1 MKGDRV
7 FVFIEPI
14 TESGWYHGV
23 RKPSSLAKGEG
34 FLFSQDA
41 ENGAQLRSRL
51 ARRPQRTP
59 EGTPPALVSPAA
71 LLSAILSI
79 LCADICRREASIM
92 TRMIRIFDTT
102 LRDGEQSPGA
112 SMNVEEKIMIAKQLA
127 RLNVDIIEAG
137 FAYSSPG
144 DFEAVRRIAN
154 EVEGPTICSLAR
166 ARPEDIDR
174 AWDALKGAPKV
185 RIHTFLSTSDIHLK
199 HQFRMTR
206 EEALKRAVDMVQRA
220 RGFVEDVEF
229 SPMDASRSDPSYL
242 CDVVQAVIDAGAGTV
257 NIPDT
262 VGYTTPQE
270 FGRLIRTIR
279 ERVKNIDRAVISV
292 HCHNDL
298 GLAVANALAAVAE
311 GAGQVECTING
322 IGERAGNASL
332 EEVVMGLRTRKD
344 SYGADTAI
352 ITEEIS
358 KTSRLVSKIT
368 GMVVQ
373 PNKAIVGANAFA
385 HTSGI
390 HQDGLL
396 KEKSTYEIM
405 RPESIGLTQSKMVM
419 GKLSGRHAFRQRL
432 EELGYKLTETEI
444 NHAFERFK
452 RLADHK
458 KEIYEEDL
466 EVIVSE
472 EMAKIDQQFVLTSLM
487 VESGTGKVPTA
498 MVELE
503 MTGRSAKQS
512 GTGDGPVDAVYRTIA
527 AMTQTKSR
535 LLSYSVKA
543 ITGGTDAQGEVAVRL
558 EENGKTVTGHGADT
572 DIIVASAQAY
582 LSGLNK
588 LAYWASKNRI
598 YPETSA

>member
-1 MKGDRV
+1 
-7 FVFIEPI
+7 
-14 TESGWYHGV
+14 
-23 RKPSSLAKGEG
+23 
-34 FLFSQDA
+34 
-41 ENGAQLRSRL
+41 
-51 ARRPQRTP
+51 
-59 EGTPPALVSPAA
+59 
-71 LLSAILSI
+71 
-79 LCADICRREASIM
+79 M

-112 SMNVEEKIMIAKQLA
+112 SMNVEEKVMVAKQLA
-127 RLNVDIIEAG
+127 RLGVDIVEAG

-144 DFEAVRRIAN
+144 DFEAVRRIAQ

-174 AWDALKGAPKV
+174 AWEALKGAPKV

-206 EEALKRAVDMVQRA
+206 EQAKQRAVEMVQRA
-220 RGFVEDVEF
+220 RGYVADVEF

-242 CDVVQAVIDAGAGTV
+242 YEVIEAVIAAGAGTV

-262 VGYTTPQE
+262 VGYAVPQE
-270 FGRLIRTIR
+270 FGALIKGICDKVPNARQ
-279 ERVKNIDRAVISV
+279 AVISV

-298 GLAVANALAAVAE
+298 GVAVANSLAAIVN

-322 IGERAGNASL
+322 IGERAGNTSL
-332 EEVVMGLRTRKD
+332 EEIVMGLRTRKD
-344 SYGADTAI
+344 FYRADTQI
-352 ITEEIS
+352 KTEEIA

-396 KEKSTYEIM
+396 KEKTTYEIM
-405 RPESIGLTQSKMVM
+405 RPESIGLVESQMVM
-419 GKLSGRHAFRQRL
+419 GKLSGRHAFRLRL
-432 EELGYKLTETEI
+432 EELGYKLSEDEI

-452 RLADHK
+452 KLADQK
-458 KEIYEEDL
+458 KEIFEEDL

-472 EMAKIDQQFVLTSLM
+472 ELSKMAERIALKTLQVS
-487 VESGTGKVPTA
+487 SGTDRVPTA
-498 MVELE
+498 TVELE
-503 MTGRSAKQS
+503 IDGKPTMQT

-527 AMTQTKSR
+527 AMTQTKSK
-535 LLSYSVKA
+535 LLMYVVKA
-543 ITGGTDAQGEVAVRL
+543 ITGGTDAQGEVSVRVQ
-558 EENGKTVTGHGADT
+558 EDGRTVTGHGADT
-572 DIIVASAQAY
+572 DIIAASARAY
-582 LSGLNK
+582 ISALNK
-588 LAYWASKNRI
+588 LAYLATKQAQGEQKVNLI
-598 YPETSA
+598 